1 MPLKNREI
9 YENALRIL
17 AQNLPGTDNE
27 DFADRA
33 PYLIASF
40 CTEALEINRHLCE
53 ALGKT
58 PISEF
63 ERVWLPLEENFPL
76 ADRLAPIACLY
87 LAAMLILDE
96 DAEISDKL
104 YARYCE
110 KITALWHEIPAMLH
124 KIKDK
129 YFNK

>member
-1 MPLKNREI
+1 MTNRDIYDSALK
-9 YENALRIL
+9 IL
-17 AQNLPGTDNE
+17 AQSNLSSDNE
-27 DFADRA
+27 DFAERA

-40 CTEALEINRHLCE
+40 CAEALELNRHLCE

-58 PISEF
+58 PIASF
-63 ERVWLPLEENFPL
+63 DRVLIPLEENFPL
-76 ADRLAPIACLY
+76 VDRLAPIACLY

-96 DAEISDKL
+96 DAETSDKL
-104 YARYCE
+104 YARCCE
-110 KITALWHEIPAMLH
+110 KIAALWKEIPAIIH

>member
-1 MPLKNREI
+1 MKNRDI

-17 AQNLPGTDNE
+17 AQSTAAGENE
-27 DFADRA
+27 DFEERA

-53 ALGKT
+53 AIGKT
-58 PISEF
+58 PMSDF

-76 ADRLAPIACLY
+76 IDRLAPIACLY

-96 DAEISDKL
+96 DGDTSDKL

-110 KITALWHEIPAMLH
+110 KITALWQEIPAAIE
-124 KIKDK
+124 KIKEK
-129 YFNK
+129 YFSK

>member
-1 MPLKNREI
+1 MLKNREI

-17 AQNLPGTDNE
+17 AQSTVVGENE
-27 DFADRA
+27 DYAERA

-58 PISEF
+58 PIEDF

-76 ADRLAPIACLY
+76 LDRLAPIACLY
-87 LAAMLILDE
+87 VAAMLILDE
-96 DAEISDKL
+96 DSETSDKL
-104 YARYCE
+104 YARCCE
-110 KITALWHEIPAMLH
+110 KLAALWHEIPAILQ

-129 YFNK
+129 YFTKN

>member
-1 MPLKNREI
+1 MKNRDI
-9 YENALRIL
+9 YDSALRIL
-17 AQNLPGTDNE
+17 AQSMPGTENN
-27 DFADRA
+27 DFEERA
-33 PYLIASF
+33 PYLLASF
-40 CTEALEINRHLCE
+40 CGEVLDLNRHLCE
-53 ALGKT
+53 ALGKSPLT
-58 PISEF
+58 EF
-63 ERVWLPLEENFPL
+63 ERVWIPLEENFPL